1 MIRPVLFALCS
12 LLFLAGCGSST
23 IATRIT
29 VTERPDS
36 LVIKGDSIAFQAKSD
51 SLRVDSVHAI
61 PSPGANSSAFFKG
74 EAGRRLDS
82 SRRGSVQYLYRS
94 VHAKK
99 DTTVGRWK
107 LSFAYDY
114 PPDRWTIKILEAD
127 TTARWKVRDSLIDR
141 PYEVEKIP
149 WWMSVLVCALGV
161 ALIIALLKR

>member
-61 PSPGANSSAFFKG
+61 PSPGANPSPFFKG
-74 EAGRRLDS
+74 EAG
-82 SRRGSVQYLYRS
+82 RGSVQYLYRS

-141 PYEVEKIP
+141 PYEVERIP
-149 WWMSVLVCALGV
+149 WWMHVVNFALAA
-161 ALIIALLKR
+161 ALIISLLKR